1 MELPT
6 LARERRTEALRILIL
21 DEREADL
28 WEGRCNQMEEKR
40 PFFGDKP
47 LALRN
52 NIFNFFCFCLAEES

>member
-6 LARERRTEALRILIL
+6 LARERRTETLHILIL
-21 DEREADL
+21 DEHKADL

-47 LALRN
+47 
-52 NIFNFFCFCLAEES
+52 